1 MASFDESRLARG
13 AGELWKRGTE
23 AAFLDAVRDGRL
35 PRSVFDRW
43 LVQDFLFVQG
53 FTVFVS
59 LVAAHAPRDVQSVT
73 IQGLAA
79 LNDELDWFEDKLEQR
94 GLDLQPSPHPVCR
107 RYTDYLL
114 ASAYGKPVEVL
125 LAIFFGVEAAYCVG
139 WGRCE
144 PKGPYAEFIERWTGP
159 AFVKYVQALQGL
171 VDAHPHPDQ
180 QAEFDE
186 VMRLE
191 HDFWGMT
198 WKG

>member
-59 LVAAHAPRDVQSVT
+59 LVAARAPRDAQRVT

-79 LNDELDWFEDKLEQR
+79 LNDELEGIATDTPAVRDAY
-94 GLDLQPSPHPVCR
+94 
-107 RYTDYLL
+107 RYAMACERD
-114 ASAYGKPVEVL
+114 
-125 LAIFFGVEAAYCVG
+125 FFGAAM
-139 WGRCE
+139 
-144 PKGPYAEFIERWTGP
+144 
-159 AFVKYVQALQGL
+159 
-171 VDAHPHPDQ
+171 
-180 QAEFDE
+180 E
-186 VMRLE
+186 VPGTEDR
-191 HDFWGMT
+191 DPSG
-198 WKG
+198 